1 MKNLVKDIEKILF
14 NHDEIVA
21 VSKRIAKEIEEDYR
35 DKEQCPVLLCTLKG
49 ALPFMAELI
58 KHIDIHVVTDF
69 IDVSSY
75 HGGTESTG
83 KIIIKKDIDM
93 DIKNR
98 DVIIVED
105 IVDTGRTL
113 KALIEYLESR
123 GVKSIACA
131 SLVDK
136 PEARVV
142 EVQAEY
148 IGLESPKLFVVGFGL
163 DYEEKYRN
171 LPYIGVLKEEIYTK

>member
-1 MKNLVKDIEKILF
+1 MENLKKDIENILF
-14 NHDEIVA
+14 SHEDIVA
-21 VSKRIAKEIEEDYR
+21 ASVRVAKQIEEDYK
-35 DKEQCPVLLCTLKG
+35 DKEGYPVLLCTLKG

-58 KHIDIHVVTDF
+58 KHIDIHIVTDF

-75 HGGTESTG
+75 HGGTSSSG
-83 KIIIKKDIDM
+83 QIKINKDISM
-93 DIKNR
+93 DIKGR

-113 KALIEYLESR
+113 KALIEYLETREVRS
-123 GVKSIACA
+123 VACA

-142 EVQAEY
+142 EVQADY
-148 IGLESPKLFVVGFGL
+148 IGVESPNAFLVGFGL
-163 DYEEKYRN
+163 DYEERYRN
-171 LPYIGVLKEEIYTK
+171 LPYIGILKKEIYS